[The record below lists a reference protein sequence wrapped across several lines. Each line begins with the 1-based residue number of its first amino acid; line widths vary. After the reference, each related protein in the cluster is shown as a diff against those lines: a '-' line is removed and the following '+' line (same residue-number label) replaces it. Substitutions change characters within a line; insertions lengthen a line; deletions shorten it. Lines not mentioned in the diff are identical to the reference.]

1 MSSSDYNE
9 TDRPTPAEF
18 LDPDVTDGARP
29 YDDQERDRAAALDDP
44 RDVTVDPTEDVRRPD
59 SGSYQ
64 RTGGLDDR
72 GVVVDPDDEYDPGP
86 SHGEPVPPIEPHG
99 DGSQVKA
106 DPGPPAAGRGYYDE
120 NEVKAN
126 PGSPAAAGD
135 YYDENEVKA
144 NPGSPAAAG
153 DYYDENEVKANPGS
167 PAAAGDYYD
176 ENEVK
181 ANPGSPA
188 GTADSDDLTERRA
201 LRDDDYYEGDTSV
214 EGAPGRRAMTDPDL
228 SRDRNQ

>member
-144 NPGSPAAAG
+144 NPGPPAAAG
-153 DYYDENEVKANPGS
+153 DYYDADSPVKGNPG
-167 PAAAGDYYD
+167 PP
-176 ENEVK
+176 
-181 ANPGSPA
+181 PG
-188 GTADSDDLTERRA
+188 TVDSDDLTERRA